1 MNIFVSATKK
11 PEVLNETHSATE
23 SISAM
28 LNKYGPWGYLMMGLL
43 ICGTVLFFCG
53 LWECCCKRPKP
64 EVDPP
69 PLTTPTTVLVMNC
82 EQGATNPM
90 PPQYDD
96 LDLPPS
102 YTTLFPADEGRYTSL
117 SEEPTPSSSSSDDEK
132 NEDIDQSSSAQSEQ
146 PVTIQESV
154 QINCEND
161 TSTSQE
167 QVLTNSDSG

>member
-1 MNIFVSATKK
+1 MV
-11 PEVLNETHSATE
+11 NETHSATE

-64 EVDPP
+64 EGDLPP
-69 PLTTPTTVLVMNC
+69 ITTPTTVLIMNC
-82 EQGATNPM
+82 DSGTTPPM

-102 YTTLFPADEGRYTSL
+102 YTTLFPGDEGRYTSITEEEVREEVEAVPSTS
-117 SEEPTPSSSSSDDEK
+117 SEAEK
-132 NEDIDQSSSAQSEQ
+132 NDAELNQSGQ
-146 PVTIQESV
+146 SV
-154 QINCEND
+154 QIETTVQINSSETGRD
-161 TSTSQE
+161 ASQE
-167 QVLTNSDSG
+167 EEVTPES